1 MNCQNYL
8 LDAIDQVLAW
18 DLSDEAIAEAVKT
31 QTRVIARCGL
41 D

>member
-18 DLSDEAIAEAVKT
+18 NLSDEALADAVKA
-31 QTRVIARCGL
+31 QARVMARCGL

>member
-8 LDAIDQVLAW
+8 LDAIEQVLAW
-18 DLSDEAIAEAVKT
+18 NLADEALADAVNA
-31 QTRVIARCGL
+31 QASVMARCGS